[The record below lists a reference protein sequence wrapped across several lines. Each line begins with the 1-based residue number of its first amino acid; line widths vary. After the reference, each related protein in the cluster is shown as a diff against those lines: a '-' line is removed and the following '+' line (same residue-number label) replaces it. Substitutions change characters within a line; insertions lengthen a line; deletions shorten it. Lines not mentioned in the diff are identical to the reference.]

1 MICKYLLPLSRLLF
15 HFDDGFFHF
24 AETFSFDAVP
34 FILFFSPSCL
44 WRQIKTNKQ
53 TSSVSQISVKLLPLF
68 FIQGMKWSQALYFI
82 VLPSRSLICSAS
94 FILILN
100 PCNIF
105 FSSVL
110 NCLLLTYFFYLFAE
124 VIILFIHSFPKFHEH
139 LYDQYFEHF
148 IMYIAYFH
156 FIYLFCCGFCLILL
170 IGIYSSVSSVC
181 LILCMFLCIRY
192 VSCVSSFE
200 GLSLFQGCPVGLRSA
215 IRAKRSKGIP
225 CGLCVPFWSGWAIAT
240 AGWWWVEMA
249 FRWF

>member
-24 AETFSFDAVP
+24 AETFSFDAVS

-68 FIQGMKWSQALYFI
+68 FIQGMKWSQVLYFI

-124 VIILFIHSFPKFHEH
+124 VIILFIHSFPKSWASLWPILWTLYHVHCLFPFH
-139 LYDQYFEHF
+139 LP
-148 IMYIAYFH
+148 
-156 FIYLFCCGFCLILL
+156 LL
-170 IGIYSSVSSVC
+170 LWFLSYSFDWN
-181 LILCMFLCIRY
+181 IFLCLLCLPNSLH
-192 VSCVSSFE
+192 VS
-200 GLSLFQGCPVGLRSA
+200 
-215 IRAKRSKGIP
+215 
-225 CGLCVPFWSGWAIAT
+225 
-240 AGWWWVEMA
+240 MY
-249 FRWF
+249 